1 MGKGKGKEEEGTE
14 PGLFNTGLVS
24 AALETEVETADT
36 SLGPSKTP
44 GSLGLAASLG
54 SWLAEGVGEL
64 SGRS

>member
-24 AALETEVETADT
+24 AVETADT
-36 SLGPSKTP
+36 SLGSSKTS

-54 SWLAEGVGEL
+54 STAGSESAEGLGEL
-64 SGRS
+64 SGSS